1 MISIDDFEKQI
12 ENIEYKGEIYSARD
26 NGSVLRLPKTEKVRP
41 LDNKWTFGKQNLK
54 TGYMEI
60 GGERIHRIVATG
72 FLGPA
77 PSREHLVDHIDT
89 NRANNRP
96 DNLRWVTKL
105 ENILL
110 NETTRKRIAYVCGS
124 VENFLQ
130 NPSEFRD
137 KFSDPNI
144 SWMCTV
150 SKEEANN
157 CLKNLQEWFVLQND
171 TPNTKPKGSL
181 GSWIFNPQ
189 RNKSKSYVSEPKIIN
204 QQTIFYDY
212 YKNKNEEYFTP
223 NTEQNWST
231 PTRFPCCPAKIS
243 DTPLQDYF
251 NNLQEGSIFGENR
264 YTKYIVVKTAMVENK
279 IVVFT
284 EDAQEGAI
292 KPWCISNITFENN
305 IFYHSKIKTCLE
317 PNGAEK
323 YFTLEQGLEWT
334 GEDSIDDYC

>member
-1 MISIDDFEKQI
+1 MISVDDFEKQI
-12 ENIEYKGEIYSARD
+12 DNIEYKGEIYSARD
-26 NGSVLRLPKTEKVRP
+26 NGSVMRLPKTEKARP
-41 LDNKWTFGKQNLK
+41 LDNKWTFGKQSVK

-60 GGERIHRIVATG
+60 GGERVHRIVATG
-72 FLGPA
+72 FLGEA
-77 PSREHLVDHIDT
+77 PSKEHVIDHIDT

-96 DNLRWVTKL
+96 ENLRWVTKL

-110 NETTRKRIAYVCGS
+110 NETTRKRIEYVCGS
-124 VENFLQ
+124 VEEFLN
-130 NPSEFRD
+130 NPAEFRN

-150 SKEEANN
+150 SKEEAHN
-157 CLKNLQEWFVLQND
+157 CLKNLQEWSVLEIGN
-171 TPNTKPKGSL
+171 PNREKQGSL
-181 GSWIFNPQ
+181 GKWIFKPQ
-189 RNKSKSYVSEPKIIN
+189 ASFIREPSIINKSANTYNFFENNI
-204 QQTIFYDY
+204 
-212 YKNKNEEYFTP
+212 EEYFTP
-223 NTEQNWST
+223 NTEQNWPT

-279 IVVFT
+279 IIVFT

-305 IFYHSKIKTCLE
+305 IFYHSKIKTCFD

-334 GEDSIDDYC
+334 GKDSIDDYC